1 MLKSLI
7 VWDTTNWKILKEI
20 EIPDRLTCL
29 LQKLCAG
36 LEATVRTGMKQ
47 WTCSIG
53 KGVHQGYVL
62 SPCLFTFY
70 AEYIMRNT
78 GLEET
83 QVEIKI
89 ARRNIINFRYAD
101 DTTLMVDSEEELKS
115 LSMKVKEE
123 SEETGL
129 KVNIQKTKIMES
141 SPISSVQFS
150 HSVVSNSATP

>member
-1 MLKSLI
+1 M
-7 VWDTTNWKILKEI
+7 
-20 EIPDRLTCL
+20 
-29 LQKLCAG
+29 
-36 LEATVRTGMKQ
+36 
-47 WTCSIG
+47 
-53 KGVHQGYVL
+53 
-62 SPCLFTFY
+62 
-70 AEYIMRNT
+70 
-78 GLEET
+78 
-83 QVEIKI
+83 EIKI
-89 ARRNIINFRYAD
+89 VRRNIINFRYAD